1 MARYIKCI
9 IVFVLILLIS
19 SNAYAIGDGN
29 IDSGGGGM
37 SQGTSQNNKWSVGD
51 EGVRV
56 SVIRISDQTIV
67 ATPAD
72 YTNKIPKVQMHFGRV
87 SKIEYRTG
95 AKLTA
100 SVVPY
105 QYAQPVSKIPKIVTS
120 ASGHSSIEEIKRY
133 FCSEYMVKLIAEST
147 GIPFE
152 TLTNGEYKILL
163 EPVAYVTYNGIRMAM
178 TATEAAYYSRM
189 GTNIRD
195 MLPNVLFKNVPLS
208 MFLEIP
214 DLGYPAW
221 SGPRDQ
227 LVTEDQIIS
236 SLGLGIIHFK
246 EHEPEQGEVVTYD
259 YVYRVNTQVITSVTV
274 RGGQSDPDYPASV
287 RFNIKGKNY
296 TVNQVYYPEGS
307 EQLAWI
313 RWTTPETPQ
322 DITIQVSGG
331 GGGYPSKGTIHVKVV
346 DLDKNPPP
354 NPVADDRNDSYVKP
368 TSLPSNSHIKEA
380 RWSIWRP
387 WWHEYWVYHD
397 GGEDEDGYWEDE
409 GWWEFD
415 QDWYQAS
422 LSGGMDIFPD
432 EKNPTA
438 TGDIIKSGYGINQE
452 VTADVGTTLS
462 SAVTGAQNA
471 VTYFPEF
478 HYQTYWRLLERISGD
493 YHARFEFKENEYSTF
508 SRRTHFTPIWM
519 PDGTY
524 TAYTWLLDCWTPKGM
539 LSLDLSDDVDIQG
552 DLWLDWHIGPVSP

>member
-1 MARYIKCI
+1 
-9 IVFVLILLIS
+9 
-19 SNAYAIGDGN
+19 
-29 IDSGGGGM
+29 
-37 SQGTSQNNKWSVGD
+37 
-51 EGVRV
+51 
-56 SVIRISDQTIV
+56 
-67 ATPAD
+67 
-72 YTNKIPKVQMHFGRV
+72 
-87 SKIEYRTG
+87 
-95 AKLTA
+95 
-100 SVVPY
+100 
-105 QYAQPVSKIPKIVTS
+105 
-120 ASGHSSIEEIKRY
+120 
-133 FCSEYMVKLIAEST
+133 
-147 GIPFE
+147 
-152 TLTNGEYKILL
+152 
-163 EPVAYVTYNGIRMAM
+163 
-178 TATEAAYYSRM
+178 
-189 GTNIRD
+189 
-195 MLPNVLFKNVPLS
+195 

-432 EKNPTA
+432 EKIPQQLV
-438 TGDIIKSGYGINQE
+438 I
-452 VTADVGTTLS
+452 
-462 SAVTGAQNA
+462 
-471 VTYFPEF
+471 
-478 HYQTYWRLLERISGD
+478 
-493 YHARFEFKENEYSTF
+493 
-508 SRRTHFTPIWM
+508 
-519 PDGTY
+519 
-524 TAYTWLLDCWTPKGM
+524 
-539 LSLDLSDDVDIQG
+539 
-552 DLWLDWHIGPVSP
+552 

>member
-67 ATPAD
+67 ATPID

-208 MFLEIP
+208 MFLETP

-221 SGPRDQ
+221 SGLRDQ
-227 LVTEDQIIS
+227 LVNEDQIIS
-236 SLGLGIIHFK
+236 SLGLGIIRFQ
-246 EHEPEQGEVVTYD
+246 EQEPEQGEVVTYD
-259 YVYRVNTQVITSVTV
+259 YIYRVNTQVITSVTV

-296 TVNQVYYPEGS
+296 TVNHVYYPEGS

-331 GGGYPSKGTIHVKVV
+331 GGGYPSKGTIHVKIV

-452 VTADVGTTLS
+452 VTADVSTTLS

>member
-1 MARYIKCI
+1 MVRYIKCF
-9 IVFVLILLIS
+9 IVLLSILLLS

-29 IDSGGGGM
+29 IDSGGGSM
-37 SQGTSQNNKWSVGD
+37 SQGTNQNKWSVGD

-67 ATPAD
+67 ATPVD
-72 YTNKIPKVQMHFGRV
+72 YTNKVPKVQMHFGRV
-87 SKIEYRTG
+87 SKIDYRNG
-95 AKLTA
+95 NKLTA

-105 QYAQPVSKIPKIVTS
+105 EYAQPATKIPKIVTS

-133 FCSEYMVKLIAEST
+133 FCSEYMVKLIAQST
-147 GIPFE
+147 DIPFE

-178 TATEAAYYSRM
+178 TATEAAYYSEM

-195 MLPNVLFKNVPLS
+195 MLPNVFFKNVPLA
-208 MFLEIP
+208 MFLETP

-227 LVTEDQIIS
+227 LVTEEQIIS
-236 SLGLGIIHFK
+236 SLGLGIIRFK
-246 EHEPEQGEVVTYD
+246 EQEQEPGEIMTYD
-259 YVYRVNTQVITSVTV
+259 YVYRVNTQVITSVIV

-296 TVNQVYYPEGS
+296 TVNNVYYPEGG

-313 RWTTPETPQ
+313 RWTTPDTPQ

-331 GGGYPSKGTIHVKVV
+331 GGGHPNKGTIHVKVV

-354 NPVADDRNDSYVKP
+354 NPVADDRNDSYMKP
-368 TSLPSNSHIKEA
+368 TSLPSNGQMKEA
-380 RWSIWRP
+380 SWSIWRP

-415 QDWYQAS
+415 LDWYQAS
-422 LSGGMDIFPD
+422 LSGGMDIYPD

-438 TGDIIKSGYGINQE
+438 SNDTIKSGYGINQT
-452 VTADVGTTLS
+452 VTADVSTNQS

-478 HYQTYWRLLERISGD
+478 NYQTYWRLLERISGD
-493 YHARFEFKENEYSTF
+493 YHSQFVFKENEYSTF
-508 SRRTHFTPIWM
+508 NRRTHFTPIWM

-524 TAYTWLLDCWTPKGM
+524 TAYTWLLDCWTRATR
-539 LSLDLSDDVDIQG
+539 S
-552 DLWLDWHIGPVSP
+552 

>member
-1 MARYIKCI
+1 
-9 IVFVLILLIS
+9 
-19 SNAYAIGDGN
+19 
-29 IDSGGGGM
+29 
-37 SQGTSQNNKWSVGD
+37 
-51 EGVRV
+51 
-56 SVIRISDQTIV
+56 
-67 ATPAD
+67 
-72 YTNKIPKVQMHFGRV
+72 
-87 SKIEYRTG
+87 
-95 AKLTA
+95 
-100 SVVPY
+100 
-105 QYAQPVSKIPKIVTS
+105 
-120 ASGHSSIEEIKRY
+120 
-133 FCSEYMVKLIAEST
+133 MVKLIAEST

-346 DLDKNPPP
+346 DLDKNPP
-354 NPVADDRNDSYVKP
+354 RIR
-368 TSLPSNSHIKEA
+368 LQMI
-380 RWSIWRP
+380 
-387 WWHEYWVYHD
+387 
-397 GGEDEDGYWEDE
+397 
-409 GWWEFD
+409 
-415 QDWYQAS
+415 
-422 LSGGMDIFPD
+422 GMI
-432 EKNPTA
+432 
-438 TGDIIKSGYGINQE
+438 
-452 VTADVGTTLS
+452 
-462 SAVTGAQNA
+462 
-471 VTYFPEF
+471 
-478 HYQTYWRLLERISGD
+478 H
-493 YHARFEFKENEYSTF
+493 
-508 SRRTHFTPIWM
+508 M
-519 PDGTY
+519 
-524 TAYTWLLDCWTPKGM
+524 
-539 LSLDLSDDVDIQG
+539 
-552 DLWLDWHIGPVSP
+552 

>member
-1 MARYIKCI
+1 
-9 IVFVLILLIS
+9 
-19 SNAYAIGDGN
+19 
-29 IDSGGGGM
+29 M
-37 SQGTSQNNKWSVGD
+37 SQGTSQKNKWSVGD

-56 SVIRISDQTIV
+56 TIIRTSDQSVVTNSI
-67 ATPAD
+67 D
-72 YTNKIPKVQMHFGRV
+72 YTNKSPSIQAHFGGG
-87 SKIEYRTG
+87 SKIDYRSG
-95 AKLTA
+95 ASL
-100 SVVPY
+100 SVSVENYLCKKPN
-105 QYAQPVSKIPKIVTS
+105 QKMPKIITS

-133 FCSEYMVKLIAEST
+133 FCSEYMIRLISQDT
-147 GIPFE
+147 GISFE
-152 TLTNGEYKILL
+152 NLTNGEYKILL

-195 MLPNVLFKNVPLS
+195 MLPNVFFKNVPLA
-208 MFLEIP
+208 MFLETP

-227 LVTEDQIIS
+227 LVTEEQIIS
-236 SLGLGIIHFK
+236 SLGLGIIRFK
-246 EHEPEQGEVVTYD
+246 EQEQEPGEIMTYD
-259 YVYRVNTQVITSVTV
+259 YVYRVNTQVITSVIV

-296 TVNQVYYPEGS
+296 TVNNVYYPEGG

-313 RWTTPETPQ
+313 RWTTPDTPQ

-331 GGGYPSKGTIHVKVV
+331 GGGHPSKGTIHVKVV

-354 NPVADDRNDSYVKP
+354 NPVADDRNDSYMKP
-368 TSLPSNSHIKEA
+368 TSLPSNGQMKEA
-380 RWSIWRP
+380 SWSIWRP

-415 QDWYQAS
+415 LDWYQAR
-422 LSGGMDIFPD
+422 LSGGMDIYPD

-438 TGDIIKSGYGINQE
+438 SNDTIKSGYGINQT
-452 VTADVGTTLS
+452 VTADVSTNQSG
-462 SAVTGAQNA
+462 AVTGAQNA

-478 HYQTYWRLLERISGD
+478 NYQTYWRLLERISGD
-493 YHARFEFKENEYSTF
+493 YHSQFVFKENEYSTF
-508 SRRTHFTPIWM
+508 NRRTHFTPIWM

-524 TAYTWLLDCWTPKGM
+524 TAYTCLLDCWTPKGM
-539 LSLDLSDDVDIQG
+539 LSLDLSDHVEIQG
-552 DLWLDWHIGPVSP
+552 NLWLDWHIAPVSP

>member
-1 MARYIKCI
+1 MRYIKYL
-9 IVFVLILLIS
+9 IVLVSIVLLS
-19 SNAYAIGDGN
+19 GNAYAIGDGN
-29 IDSGGGGM
+29 IDSGGGSM
-37 SQGTSQNNKWSVGD
+37 SQGTNQNKWSVGD

-56 SVIRISDQTIV
+56 SVIRISDQTIIAIPV
-67 ATPAD
+67 D

-87 SKIEYRTG
+87 SKIDYRNG
-95 AKLTA
+95 VKLTA

-105 QYAQPVSKIPKIVTS
+105 EYAQPVTKIPKIVTS

-133 FCSEYMVKLIAEST
+133 FCSEYMVKLIAQST

-195 MLPNVLFKNVPLS
+195 MLPNVFFKNVPLA
-208 MFLEIP
+208 MFLETP

-236 SLGLGIIHFK
+236 SLGLGIIRFQ
-246 EHEPEQGEVVTYD
+246 EQDQEPEEVVTYD
-259 YVYRVNTQVITSVTV
+259 YVYRVNTQVITSVIV
-274 RGGQSDPDYPASV
+274 RGGQSDPESPAYV
-287 RFNIKGKNY
+287 QFNIKGKSY
-296 TVNQVYYPEGS
+296 TVNNVYYPSGS

-322 DITIQVSGG
+322 DLTIQVNGG
-331 GGGYPSKGTIHVKVV
+331 GGGRPNKGTIHVKVV
-346 DLDKNPPP
+346 DLDKNLPP
-354 NPVADDRNDSYVKP
+354 NPVADDRNDSYVRP
-368 TSLPSNSHIKEA
+368 TSLPSNHPAKEA
-380 RWSIWRP
+380 SWSIWRP
-387 WWHEYWVYHD
+387 WWHEHWVYHD

-409 GWWEFD
+409 GWWEFSL
-415 QDWYQAS
+415 DWYRAS
-422 LSGGMDIFPD
+422 LSGGMDIYPD
-432 EKNPTA
+432 EKNPTVS
-438 TGDIIKSGYGINQE
+438 GDTIKSGYGINQT
-452 VTADVGTTLS
+452 VTADVSTNQS

-478 HYQTYWRLLERISGD
+478 NYQTYWRLLERINGD

-508 SRRTHFTPIWM
+508 NRRTHFTPIWM
-519 PDGTY
+519 LDGTY

-539 LSLDLSDDVDIQG
+539 LSLDLSDHVEIQG
-552 DLWLDWHIGPVSP
+552 DLWLDWHIAPVSP

>member
-1 MARYIKCI
+1 MRYIKLGI
-9 IVFVLILLIS
+9 IIILCTLLPMKV
-19 SNAYAIGDGN
+19 YAIGDGN
-29 IDSGGGGM
+29 IDGGGGSM
-37 SQGTSQNNKWSVGD
+37 SQGTNQNKWTVGD

-56 SVIRISDQTIV
+56 TVIRTNDQKVVT
-67 ATPAD
+67 TPID
-72 YTNKIPKVQMHFGRV
+72 FTNKIPAIQVHFGKS
-87 SKIEYRTG
+87 SKIDYRDGTSITIDV
-95 AKLTA
+95 TA
-100 SVVPY
+100 YKFV
-105 QYAQPVSKIPKIVTS
+105 QPDIRIPKIVTS

-133 FCSEYMVKLIAEST
+133 FCSEYMIQLISQKS

-195 MLPNVLFKNVPLS
+195 MLPNVFFKNVPLA
-208 MFLEIP
+208 MFLETP

-236 SLGLGIIHFK
+236 SLGLGIIRFQ
-246 EHEPEQGEVVTYD
+246 EQDQEPEEVVTYD
-259 YVYRVNTQVITSVTV
+259 YVYRVNTQVITSVIV
-274 RGGQSDPDYPASV
+274 RGGQSDPDSPAYV
-287 RFNIKGKNY
+287 RFNIKGKSY
-296 TVNQVYYPEGS
+296 TVNNVYYPNGS

-322 DITIQVSGG
+322 DLTIQVNGG
-331 GGGYPSKGTIHVKVV
+331 GGGRPSKGTIHVKVV

-354 NPVADDRNDSYVKP
+354 NPVADDRNDSYVRP
-368 TSLPSNSHIKEA
+368 TSMPSNHPAKEA
-380 RWSIWRP
+380 SWSIWRP
-387 WWHEYWVYHD
+387 WWHEHWVYHD

-409 GWWEFD
+409 GWWEFSL
-415 QDWYQAS
+415 DWYRAS
-422 LSGGMDIFPD
+422 LSGGMDIYPD
-432 EKNPTA
+432 EKNPTVS
-438 TGDIIKSGYGINQE
+438 GDTIKSGYGINQT
-452 VTADVGTTLS
+452 VTADVSTNQS

-478 HYQTYWRLLERISGD
+478 NYQTYWRLLERINGD

-508 SRRTHFTPIWM
+508 NRRTHFTPIWM
-519 PDGTY
+519 LDGTY

-539 LSLDLSDDVDIQG
+539 LSLDLLDHVEIQG
-552 DLWLDWHIGPVSP
+552 DLWLDWHIAPVSP

>member
-1 MARYIKCI
+1 
-9 IVFVLILLIS
+9 
-19 SNAYAIGDGN
+19 
-29 IDSGGGGM
+29 M
-37 SQGTSQNNKWSVGD
+37 SQGTNQNKWSVGD

-56 SVIRISDQTIV
+56 SVIRNSDQAVMSKSI
-67 ATPAD
+67 D
-72 YTNKIPKVQMHFGRV
+72 YTNRSPSIQLHFGEVNKTMYRKGTSLAIDTTPYEYARPAIKIPKV
-87 SKIEYRTG
+87 
-95 AKLTA
+95 
-100 SVVPY
+100 
-105 QYAQPVSKIPKIVTS
+105 VTS

-133 FCSEYMVKLIAEST
+133 FCSEYMIRLISQDT
-147 GIPFE
+147 GISFE
-152 TLTNGEYKILL
+152 NLTNGEYKILL

-178 TATEAAYYSRM
+178 TATEAAYYSEM

-195 MLPNVLFKNVPLS
+195 MLPNVFFKNVPLA
-208 MFLEIP
+208 MFLETP

-227 LVTEDQIIS
+227 LVTEEQIIS
-236 SLGLGIIHFK
+236 SLGLGIIRFK
-246 EHEPEQGEVVTYD
+246 EQEQEPGEIMTYD
-259 YVYRVNTQVITSVTV
+259 YVYRVNTQVITSVIV

-296 TVNQVYYPEGS
+296 TVNNVYYPEGG

-313 RWTTPETPQ
+313 RWTTPDTPQ

-331 GGGYPSKGTIHVKVV
+331 GGGHPSKGTIHVKAV

-368 TSLPSNSHIKEA
+368 TSLPSSGQMKEA
-380 RWSIWRP
+380 SWSIWRP

-415 QDWYQAS
+415 LDWYQAS
-422 LSGGMDIFPD
+422 LSGGMDIYPD

-438 TGDIIKSGYGINQE
+438 SNDTIKSGYGINQT
-452 VTADVGTTLS
+452 VTADVSTNQS

-478 HYQTYWRLLERISGD
+478 NYQTYWRLLERISGD
-493 YHARFEFKENEYSTF
+493 YHSQFVFKENEYSTF
-508 SRRTHFTPIWM
+508 GRRTHFTPIWM

-539 LSLDLSDDVDIQG
+539 LSLDLSDHVEIQG
-552 DLWLDWHIGPVSP
+552 DLWLDWHIAPVSP

>member
-1 MARYIKCI
+1 MRYIKYL
-9 IVFVLILLIS
+9 IVLVSIVLLS
-19 SNAYAIGDGN
+19 GNAYAIGDGN
-29 IDSGGGGM
+29 IDSGGGSM
-37 SQGTSQNNKWSVGD
+37 SQGTNQNKWSVGD

-56 SVIRISDQTIV
+56 SVIRISDQTIIAIPV
-67 ATPAD
+67 D

-87 SKIEYRTG
+87 SKIDYRNG
-95 AKLTA
+95 VKLTA

-105 QYAQPVSKIPKIVTS
+105 EYAQPVTKIPKIVTS

-133 FCSEYMVKLIAEST
+133 FCSEYMVKLIAQST

-195 MLPNVLFKNVPLS
+195 MLPNVFFKNVPLA
-208 MFLEIP
+208 MFLETP

-236 SLGLGIIHFK
+236 SLGLGIIRFQ
-246 EHEPEQGEVVTYD
+246 EQDQEPEEVVTYD
-259 YVYRVNTQVITSVTV
+259 YVYRVNTQVITSVIV
-274 RGGQSDPDYPASV
+274 RGGQSDSDSPAYV
-287 RFNIKGKNY
+287 QFNIKGKSY
-296 TVNQVYYPEGS
+296 TVNNVYYPSGS

-322 DITIQVSGG
+322 DLTIQVNGG
-331 GGGYPSKGTIHVKVV
+331 GGGRPNKGTIHVKVV
-346 DLDKNPPP
+346 DLDKNLPP
-354 NPVADDRNDSYVKP
+354 NPVADDRNDSYVRP
-368 TSLPSNSHIKEA
+368 TSLPSNHPAKEA
-380 RWSIWRP
+380 SWSIWRP
-387 WWHEYWVYHD
+387 WWHEHWVYHD

-409 GWWEFD
+409 GWWEFSL
-415 QDWYQAS
+415 DWYRAS
-422 LSGGMDIFPD
+422 LSGGMDIYPD
-432 EKNPTA
+432 EKNPTVS
-438 TGDIIKSGYGINQE
+438 GDTIKSGYGINQT
-452 VTADVGTTLS
+452 VTADVSTNQS

-478 HYQTYWRLLERISGD
+478 NYQTYWRLLERINGD

-508 SRRTHFTPIWM
+508 NRRTHFTPIWM
-519 PDGTY
+519 LDGTY

-539 LSLDLSDDVDIQG
+539 LSLDLSDHVEIQG
-552 DLWLDWHIGPVSP
+552 DLWLDWHIAPVSP

>member
-1 MARYIKCI
+1 MRYIKYLIALLFC
-9 IVFVLILLIS
+9 VLFSI
-19 SNAYAIGDGN
+19 NVYAIGDSN
-29 IDSGGGGM
+29 IDSGGGSM
-37 SQGTSQNNKWSVGD
+37 SQGTNQNKWSVGD

-56 SVIRISDQTIV
+56 SVICISDQSVV
-67 ATPAD
+67 ATPID
-72 YTNKIPKVQMHFGRV
+72 YTNKTPKVQMHFGRV
-87 SKIEYRTG
+87 SKVSYRKG
-95 AKLTA
+95 VELTA
-100 SVVPY
+100 SVIPY
-105 QYAQPVSKIPKIVTS
+105 EYAQPIVKIPKIITS
-120 ASGHSSIEEIKRY
+120 ASGHSSIEEIKRF
-133 FCSEYMVKLIAEST
+133 FCSEYMVKLIAQNT
-147 GIPFE
+147 GIPYE

-163 EPVAYVTYNGIRMAM
+163 EPIAYVTYNGIRMAM
-178 TATEAAYYSRM
+178 TATEAAYYSLM

-195 MLPNVLFKNVPLS
+195 MLPNVFFKNVPLA
-208 MFLEIP
+208 MFLETP

-236 SLGLGIIHFK
+236 SLGLGIIRFQ
-246 EHEPEQGEVVTYD
+246 EQEPEGSELVTYD
-259 YVYRVNTQVITSVTV
+259 YVYRVNTQVITAVTV

-287 RFNIKGKNY
+287 RFNIKGRNY
-296 TVNQVYYPEGS
+296 TVNHVYYPEGG
-307 EQLAWI
+307 EQLAWV

-322 DITIQVSGG
+322 DITIHVSGG
-331 GGGYPSKGTIHVKVV
+331 GGGYPTKGTIHVQVV

-354 NPVADDRNDSYVKP
+354 NPVADDRNDGYTRPV
-368 TSLPSNSHIKEA
+368 SLPSNSQMKDT

-422 LSGGMDIFPD
+422 LSGGMNIEPD
-432 EKNPTA
+432 EKSPTA
-438 TGDIIKSGYGINQE
+438 MGDTIKSGYGYNQE
-452 VTADVGTTLS
+452 VTANVSTNQS

-478 HYQTYWRLLERISGD
+478 NYQTYWRLLERTSGD
-493 YHARFEFKENEYSTF
+493 YHAKFEFKENEYSTF
-508 SRRTHFTPIWM
+508 GRRTHFTPIWM

-539 LSLDLSDDVDIQG
+539 LSIDLSDHVEIQG

>member
-1 MARYIKCI
+1 MKYFKYFI
-9 IVFVLILLIS
+9 VLISWICFTI
-19 SNAYAIGDGN
+19 NVYAIGDGN
-29 IDSGGGGM
+29 IDSGGGDM
-37 SQGTSQNNKWSVGD
+37 SQGTSQNNKWSAGD

-56 SVIRISDQTIV
+56 TIIRISDQTV
-67 ATPAD
+67 VSNSVD
-72 YTNKIPKVQMHFGRV
+72 YTNKSPSIQAHFGGV
-87 SKIEYRTG
+87 SKIKYRDG
-95 AKLTA
+95 ASL
-100 SVVPY
+100 SVSVGNYLCTKPN
-105 QYAQPVSKIPKIVTS
+105 QRMPKIITS

-133 FCSEYMVKLIAEST
+133 FCSEYMIQLISQDT

-152 TLTNGEYKILL
+152 TITNGEYKILL

-322 DITIQVSGG
+322 DIIIQVSGG

-368 TSLPSNSHIKEA
+368 TSLPSNSHMKEA
-380 RWSIWRP
+380 KWSIWRP

-452 VTADVGTTLS
+452 VTADVSTTLS

>member
-1 MARYIKCI
+1 MRYIKY
-9 IVFVLILLIS
+9 FVVMIFCLLFHMS
-19 SNAYAIGDGN
+19 AYAIGDGN
-29 IDSGGGGM
+29 IDSGGGSM
-37 SQGTSQNNKWSVGD
+37 NQGTNQNKWSVGD

-56 SVIRISDQTIV
+56 TIIRIADQKSVTVPI
-67 ATPAD
+67 D
-72 YTNKIPKVQMHFGRV
+72 FTNKNPTIQVHFG
-87 SKIEYRTG
+87 KICKIDYRSGTSIIVD
-95 AKLTA
+95 TA
-100 SVVPY
+100 AY
-105 QYAQPVSKIPKIVTS
+105 QYIQPDIKMPKIVTS

-133 FCSEYMVKLIAEST
+133 FCSEYMIQLISQKT
-147 GIPFE
+147 GLQFE

-163 EPVAYVTYNGIRMAM
+163 EPIAYVTYNGVRMAM
-178 TATEAAYYSRM
+178 TATEAAYYSLM

-195 MLPNVLFKNVPLS
+195 MLPNVFFKNVPLA
-208 MFLEIP
+208 MFLETP

-236 SLGLGIIHFK
+236 SLGLGIIRFQ
-246 EHEPEQGEVVTYD
+246 EQEPEGSELVTYD
-259 YVYRVNTQVITSVTV
+259 YVYRVNTQVITAVTV

-287 RFNIKGKNY
+287 RFNIKGRNY
-296 TVNQVYYPEGS
+296 TVNHVYYPEGS
-307 EQLAWI
+307 EQLAWV

-322 DITIQVSGG
+322 DITIHVSGG
-331 GGGYPSKGTIHVKVV
+331 GGGYPTKGTIHVQVV

-354 NPVADDRNDSYVKP
+354 NPVADDRNDGYTRPV
-368 TSLPSNSHIKEA
+368 SLPSNSQMKDT

-422 LSGGMDIFPD
+422 LSGGMNIDPD
-432 EKNPTA
+432 EKSPTA
-438 TGDIIKSGYGINQE
+438 MGDTIKSGYGYNQK
-452 VTADVGTTLS
+452 VTANVSTNQS

-478 HYQTYWRLLERISGD
+478 NYQTYWRLLERTSGD
-493 YHARFEFKENEYSTF
+493 YHAKFEFKENEYSTF
-508 SRRTHFTPIWM
+508 GRRTHFTPIWM

-539 LSLDLSDDVDIQG
+539 LSIDLSDHVEIQG

>member
-67 ATPAD
+67 ATPID

-178 TATEAAYYSRM
+178 T
-189 GTNIRD
+189 
-195 MLPNVLFKNVPLS
+195 
-208 MFLEIP
+208 
-214 DLGYPAW
+214 
-221 SGPRDQ
+221 
-227 LVTEDQIIS
+227 
-236 SLGLGIIHFK
+236 
-246 EHEPEQGEVVTYD
+246 
-259 YVYRVNTQVITSVTV
+259 
-274 RGGQSDPDYPASV
+274 
-287 RFNIKGKNY
+287 
-296 TVNQVYYPEGS
+296 
-307 EQLAWI
+307 
-313 RWTTPETPQ
+313 
-322 DITIQVSGG
+322 
-331 GGGYPSKGTIHVKVV
+331 
-346 DLDKNPPP
+346 
-354 NPVADDRNDSYVKP
+354 P
-368 TSLPSNSHIKEA
+368 TSGICCLMFYLRTYRFLCS
-380 RWSIWRP
+380 WR
-387 WWHEYWVYHD
+387 
-397 GGEDEDGYWEDE
+397 
-409 GWWEFD
+409 
-415 QDWYQAS
+415 
-422 LSGGMDIFPD
+422 FP
-432 EKNPTA
+432 
-438 TGDIIKSGYGINQE
+438 I
-452 VTADVGTTLS
+452 
-462 SAVTGAQNA
+462 
-471 VTYFPEF
+471 
-478 HYQTYWRLLERISGD
+478 
-493 YHARFEFKENEYSTF
+493 
-508 SRRTHFTPIWM
+508 
-519 PDGTY
+519 
-524 TAYTWLLDCWTPKGM
+524 
-539 LSLDLSDDVDIQG
+539 
-552 DLWLDWHIGPVSP
+552 